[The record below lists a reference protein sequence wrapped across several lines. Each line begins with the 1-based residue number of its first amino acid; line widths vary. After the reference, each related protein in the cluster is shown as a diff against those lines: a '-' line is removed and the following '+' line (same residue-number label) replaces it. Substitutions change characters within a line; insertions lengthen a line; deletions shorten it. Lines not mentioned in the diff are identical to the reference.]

1 VEGVIAVAEA
11 LESGADVVEI
21 FATPGLDDA
30 LAELAASRDVPV
42 IRVTE
47 SVLASIADTTTPQGV
62 VATARIHALTLNDI
76 SDCDLVLVLADVR
89 DPGNAGTL
97 LRSAAAAGAGAVIA
111 CKGSVDL
118 LHPKTVRASAGSI
131 FAVPIVRDA
140 TVEEAA
146 AQLKAH
152 GLTVL
157 GADQTGPDAFEC
169 DLSGRLALVVGN
181 EAGGLT
187 AEVRALVDACV
198 GIPMPGRTES
208 LNVGIA
214 GSILLFEAV
223 RQRRAQKS
231 SARSNIA

>member
-11 LESGADVVEI
+11 LESGADVVEV
-21 FATPGLDDA
+21 FATSELDDA
-30 LAELAASRDVPV
+30 LGELATSRDVPV
-42 IRVTE
+42 VQVTE

-62 VATARIHALTLNDI
+62 VATVRINALPLDDV
-76 SDCDLVLVLADVR
+76 SGCDLVLVLADVR

-97 LRSAAAAGAGAVIA
+97 LRSAAAAGAGAVIS

-140 TVEEAA
+140 TVYETVT
-146 AQLKAH
+146 QLKTY

-157 GADQTGPDAFEC
+157 GADQTGPDAFES

-181 EAGGLT
+181 EAGGLPPHVK
-187 AEVRALVDACV
+187 ELVDACV
-198 GIPMPGRTES
+198 GIPMPGRAES
-208 LNVGIA
+208 LNAGIA

-223 RQRRAQKS
+223 RQRRAEP
-231 SARSNIA
+231 SAGSNIG